1 MRILFATDGSVAAD
15 RARDLMQRIDL
26 PIDSYIRVVG
36 VRRHAPNPY
45 PASRSLPPGDASSFA
60 GSVARV
66 TATAVAP
73 APVEDHL
80 GFMLDSTV
88 ATLEAPDRKVE
99 RVVLDGHPGPA
110 IVDEAR
116 EMNADLVVVGSRG
129 HGTIESM
136 LLGSVSRHV
145 ASHASCSVLVARRS
159 QIRSVLLATDGAAD
173 ARRAERAIATWP
185 MFAHTTARVVSVAQT
200 SVPMAIGGAPGLYD
214 QVIEQYEEDV
224 DKARLDASS
233 EAESAA
239 QRLTDAGIPATWDER
254 EGDPAGEIVRA
265 ATAQDCDLIVTGT
278 QGRTGLPRL
287 LLGSV
292 AANVAGHATASVLI
306 VRGPQD

>member
-15 RARDLMQRIDL
+15 RARDLLQRIEL
-26 PIDSYIRVVG
+26 PADSYIRVVG
-36 VRRHAPNPY
+36 VRRHSPNPF
-45 PASRSLPPGDASSFA
+45 PASRSLAPGDASTFA

-73 APVEDHL
+73 PPIVDHL
-80 GFMLDSTV
+80 GIMLDTTV
-88 ATLEAPDRKVE
+88 ATLEAVDRRVE

-116 EMNADLVVVGSRG
+116 EMTADLVVVGSRG

-145 ASHASCSVLVARRS
+145 ASHAPCSVLVARS
-159 QIRSVLLATDGAAD
+159 QHLRSVLLASDGSED
-173 ARRAERAIATWP
+173 SRRAERAIVSWP
-185 MFAHTTARVVSVAQT
+185 MFAHATVRVVSVAQT
-200 SVPMAIGGAPGLYD
+200 GVPMAIGGVPGLYD

-233 EAESAA
+233 EAEAAA
-239 QRLTDAGIPATWDER
+239 QRLTDAGRPATWDER
-254 EGDPAGEIVRA
+254 DGDPAGEIVRA
-265 ATAQDCDLIVTGT
+265 AAAAGSDLIVTGT

-306 VRGPQD
+306 VRGPQG